1 MSSKPVCLHLWS
13 LKMEPWHLVPR
24 IQQAL
29 QSDTPSDNISGLPKD
44 KEQQVSGLTPPWVTS
59 LTLLSVY
66 THLKGSDLLVTLGAG

>member
-1 MSSKPVCLHLWS
+1 
-13 LKMEPWHLVPR
+13 MEPWHLVPR

-29 QSDTPSDNISGLPKD
+29 QSDTPLRQHLGPKD